1 MPLGRPTSFRAHAF
15 VCVAIL
21 SRFVDWMRFVE
32 VSVALKPI
40 PVLILL
46 AGVLRWGRP
55 GRPRTLVAVGLALG
69 ALGDVLLEWP
79 GDLFV
84 PGLVAFLA
92 SHLAYTAA
100 FVVQDRAPATLWL
113 LLYAVLGAAVFSTLA
128 PGLGPM
134 MVPVSVYVVVI
145 VGMAWR
151 AGALLGRVTGGG
163 AAIVGA
169 SLFLLS
175 DSMLAYNKFHTS
187 FTLASEAVMVS
198 YWAAQFWI
206 ARSVVPR
213 RNPE

>member
-1 MPLGRPTSFRAHAF
+1 MPLGHPTSLRAHAF
-15 VCVAIL
+15 ICVAIL
-21 SRFVDWMRFVE
+21 SRFVDWMRFTE
-32 VSVALKPI
+32 ASVALKPV

-46 AGVLRWGRP
+46 AGVLRWGRR
-55 GRPRTLVAVGLALG
+55 GRPRTLVVAGLALG

-92 SHLAYTAA
+92 SHLAYAGA
-100 FVVQDRAPATLWL
+100 FVLQERTPATLWL
-113 LLYAVLGAAVFSTLA
+113 VFYAIIGAAVFATLA
-128 PGLGPM
+128 PGLGAM
-134 MVPVSVYVVVI
+134 MAPVAVYMVVI

-163 AAIVGA
+163 AAVLGA

-175 DSMLAYNKFHTS
+175 DAMLAYNKFHTS

-206 ARSVVPR
+206 ARSVLQR
-213 RNPE
+213 SDAA